1 MGQAKKRGSRE
12 QRVEE
17 AIKREAAHRLAHQK
31 VLSMRESP
39 KRAAA
44 KAMMTLA
51 MMHAVAGGIKS

>member
-1 MGQAKKRGSRE
+1 MGQAKQRGSRE

-17 AIKREAAHRLAHQK
+17 AIKREAAHRLARQK

-51 MMHAVAGGIKS
+51 MMQAVVGGTRS